1 MMAALETKEKRISHL
16 IEALSTGWEIEEPV
30 MLGAV
35 WGNTQ
40 NGNGRVYHFVL
51 RNKAEDKTTMLSL
64 PPSPELLVFLAD
76 NSIDINSL

>member
-1 MMAALETKEKRISHL
+1 MGTLKIREKRLSHL
-16 IEALSTGWEIEEPV
+16 IEALSVGWEIEEPV

-35 WGNTQ
+35 WGNRHD
-40 NGNGRVYHFVL
+40 GVYHFVL

-76 NSIDINSL
+76 NSININSL